1 MSMTPGSS
9 GAEINVTP
17 LIDVL
22 LVLLIIFMVILPHH
36 NLGEEADVPKPA
48 PTVVKQSEPENPIVV
63 QLQYQGDGMQ
73 PALKINQQQVSWD
86 TLEPRL
92 RDIFEVRGTK
102 VAFVQGSPELEFQY
116 VAEVIDITHNAGA
129 ERVGLLGDRDPLTG
143 R

>member
-1 MSMTPGSS
+1 MAYGSS
-9 GAEINVTP
+9 DAEINVTP

-36 NLGEEADVPKPA
+36 NLGEEADAPKPA
-48 PTVVKQSEPENPIVV
+48 PTVVKQSEPEHSIVV

-129 ERVGLLGDRDPLTG
+129 ERVGLLGDRDP
-143 R
+143 RAKR